1 MVIKMKSKYV
11 DKFNHDQD
19 APGYDQDVSN
29 EAHPIRAAYSELLD
43 WVAAEMKA
51 HTPSRVSELGSG
63 TGNLSIRLNQVKELT
78 CVDVSIEM
86 QRIAQQKLPSSA
98 QISYVEADMLAFFD
112 KLENKFDAVV
122 STYTIHHLTEAEKQQ
137 LFEKI
142 ESSLE
147 PGGLAVFGDLMFENQ
162 NKRDAYLE
170 QCRRSGQAE
179 LADDIEDEFFW
190 NVELALKGLQALGL
204 EVETRQFSALSW
216 GIVARKPS

>member
-1 MVIKMKSKYV
+1 
-11 DKFNHDQD
+11 
-19 APGYDQDVSN
+19 
-29 EAHPIRAAYSELLD
+29 
-43 WVAAEMKA
+43 
-51 HTPSRVSELGSG
+51 
-63 TGNLSIRLNQVKELT
+63 
-78 CVDVSIEM
+78 
-86 QRIAQQKLPSSA
+86 
-98 QISYVEADMLAFFD
+98 MLAFFD